1 MITDEHYKVFLKRA
15 ASFCVYQE
23 RTQREVRAKLAEW
36 QVDEDG
42 AECII
47 MDLILDRFINEE
59 RYAKA
64 FAGGKFRVKHWGRM
78 KIKYELKLKGVST
91 QNILIGLKEINAEDY
106 ALKIQYLIERKLKET
121 QHLERGLRNQK
132 IGNFLISKGYESD
145 IVWDEI
151 RVLK

>member
-1 MITDEHYKVFLKRA
+1 MITDEHYKIFLKRA
-15 ASFCVYQE
+15 ANFCVYQE

-78 KIKYELKLKGVST
+78 KIKYELKLKGVSP

-132 IGNFLISKGYESD
+132 IANFLISKGFEGD